1 MGYAPTV
8 IEVDSRVAADA
19 QLVGI
24 PLKLVRT
31 QQAMIDLYTVGW
43 FLNGGSFS
51 KASATPIFLED
62 ENIFQKLNSP

>member
-31 QQAMIDLYTVGW
+31 QQAMIDQTHHALH
-43 FLNGGSFS
+43 
-51 KASATPIFLED
+51 
-62 ENIFQKLNSP
+62 